1 MNTLGLNDERTTK
14 TADVTTRIKFLCIK
28 NDGFM
33 ANTNRD
39 TYYFISCGDKI
50 FRFEGSPSM
59 MKYYRFGG
67 KSYAEGVD
75 YKDLGFFDP
84 SGGPFISEGFEIH
97 GMKVNRIF
105 VEEGKIFV
113 EVY

>member
-1 MNTLGLNDERTTK
+1 
-14 TADVTTRIKFLCIK
+14 
-28 NDGFM
+28 M
-33 ANTNRD
+33 ANTNRYGD
-39 TYYFISCGDKI
+39 TYDFISCGDKI

-75 YKDLGFFDP
+75 KIQGSLILLV
-84 SGGPFISEGFEIH
+84 GPFISEGFEFH
-97 GMKVNRIF
+97 DMKVKRIF

>member
-1 MNTLGLNDERTTK
+1 
-14 TADVTTRIKFLCIK
+14 
-28 NDGFM
+28 M

-67 KSYAEGVD
+67 KSYAEGID
-75 YKDLGFFDP
+75 YKDLGFFD
-84 SGGPFISEGFEIH
+84 
-97 GMKVNRIF
+97 
-105 VEEGKIFV
+105 
-113 EVY
+113 

>member
-1 MNTLGLNDERTTK
+1 
-14 TADVTTRIKFLCIK
+14 
-28 NDGFM
+28 M
-33 ANTNRD
+33 ANTNRYGD
-39 TYYFISCGDKI
+39 TYDFISCGDKI

-84 SGGPFISEGFEIH
+84 SGGALYFRGVRVS
-97 GMKVNRIF
+97 
-105 VEEGKIFV
+105 
-113 EVY
+113 